1 MRETFL
7 RAIDICSGGGGW
19 AVAARG
25 LPIRI
30 DYVFDK
36 ELDCL
41 LTYKENHPF
50 VEPVCCDVIEYDF
63 SRLSGKVDLILG
75 GIPCEQI
82 SKVRNGTPLADGE
95 EEKLHLLID
104 KCCALPEQL
113 GAKWWCYE
121 DVIQIIPRLPI
132 FTEYFVLSSEHYS
145 AQKRIRAFVSNIPCP
160 RKSKKNTQS
169 LRDCILPGPYR
180 RSMAINKKTPDKN
193 TNYYSKNTFC
203 PWYPDKKS
211 PTVLSGLPRHDDI
224 MAVEYKTSCFRQ
236 LEWQESAKLQGF
248 PENYLFIGSLSRV
261 MKQIG
266 QAVQIDTA
274 RAILKSLCIAAG
286 LMKKDGQVY
295 ERFLQKSYL

>member
-1 MRETFL
+1 MKEKFL
-7 RAIDICSGGGGW
+7 RAIDVCSGGGGW

-36 ELDCL
+36 EIDCL
-41 LTYKENHPF
+41 LTYKENHPH
-50 VEPVCCDVIEYDF
+50 VEPICCDIVEYDF
-63 SRLSGKVDLILG
+63 SRLAGKVDLILG

-82 SKVRNGTPLADGE
+82 SMARNGTPLSEGE

-113 GAKWWCYE
+113 GARWWCYE
-121 DVIQIIPRLPI
+121 DVIQIIPKLPI

-160 RKSKKNTQS
+160 RKGRSNKKVLQ
-169 LRDCILPGPYR
+169 DCLLPGPYR
-180 RSMAINKKTPDKN
+180 RSMAINKKTPGRS
-193 TNYYSKNTFC
+193 TGFYSTDTFY
-203 PWYPDKKS
+203 PWYPEDKS
-211 PTVLSGLPRHDDI
+211 PTVVSGISRHDYY
-224 MAVEYKTSCFRQ
+224 MAVEYATSCFRQ
-236 LEWQESAKLQGF
+236 LEWQEAAKLQGF
-248 PENYLFIGSLSRV
+248 PEDYLFIGSLSRV

-274 RAILKSLCIAAG
+274 RAILKSLCRAAG
-286 LMKKDGQVY
+286 LMKKDGKVV
-295 ERFLQKSYL
+295 EAGEIHI